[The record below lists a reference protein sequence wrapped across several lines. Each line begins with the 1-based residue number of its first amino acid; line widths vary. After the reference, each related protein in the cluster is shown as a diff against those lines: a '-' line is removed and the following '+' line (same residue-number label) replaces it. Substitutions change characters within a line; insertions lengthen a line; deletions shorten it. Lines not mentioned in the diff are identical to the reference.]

1 MMVLE
6 FAIGKRD
13 LLSARK
19 MLADMHFA
27 DMALICRNQDR
38 SVYRALI
45 EDGQLVGVVAGLRR
59 AMPSFSLT
67 AVLKDVRDFLPKET
81 PPDHDEGLRALGDDA
96 LEGEHPMRR
105 MFGFKTWNE

>member
-13 LLSARK
+13 LLTARK
-19 MLADMHFA
+19 MLADMHFE
-27 DMALICRNQDR
+27 DMTLVSQNRDR

-45 EDGQLVGVVAGLRR
+45 EDRKLGSMVAGLKKTL
-59 AMPSFSLT
+59 PSFNLT
-67 AVLKDVRDFLPKET
+67 AVLRDARDFLPKET
-81 PPDHDEGLRALGDDA
+81 LPACEEGLRALGDDA
-96 LEGEHPMRR
+96 LEGDRPMRR

>member
-13 LLSARK
+13 LLTARK

-27 DMALICRNQDR
+27 DMALVAQNRDR

-45 EDGQLVGVVAGLRR
+45 EDGQLGSMVAGLKKTL
-59 AMPSFSLT
+59 PSFNLT
-67 AVLKDVRDFLPKET
+67 AVLRDVREFLPRET
-81 PPDHDEGLRALGDDA
+81 LPVRDEGLRALGDDA
-96 LEGEHPMRR
+96 LEGDRPMRR